1 MADVSES
8 ELKEFKDAL
17 QLLESTVDGKV
28 NVHEMGK
35 LLRSVGNDISH
46 IWYRC
51 NFCARLI
58 LGIDPNDQ
66 ELSSIIA
73 ELDVDKEGTI
83 EFPDFLA
90 MMTKKMKNKDSEHD
104 LREAFQVLDEKGTGF
119 VKTSELTDLLVNVMG
134 ESEDEVKAMFKEVDA
149 NKTGMVNYDDF
160 IRLVL
165 KWYWNI
171 ISFLFHDFFVIF

>member
-1 MADVSES
+1 M
-8 ELKEFKDAL
+8 
-17 QLLESTVDGKV
+17 
-28 NVHEMGK
+28 
-35 LLRSVGNDISH
+35 R
-46 IWYRC
+46 
-51 NFCARLI
+51 NFCVWLI
-58 LGIDPNDQ
+58 SGIDPSDQ

-73 ELDVDKEGTI
+73 ELDVDKEETA

>member
-1 MADVSES
+1 M
-8 ELKEFKDAL
+8 
-17 QLLESTVDGKV
+17 
-28 NVHEMGK
+28 
-35 LLRSVGNDISH
+35 
-46 IWYRC
+46 
-51 NFCARLI
+51 
-58 LGIDPNDQ
+58 
-66 ELSSIIA
+66 
-73 ELDVDKEGTI
+73 DKEETV

-165 KWYWNI
+165 K
-171 ISFLFHDFFVIF
+171 

>member
-1 MADVSES
+1 M
-8 ELKEFKDAL
+8 
-17 QLLESTVDGKV
+17 
-28 NVHEMGK
+28 
-35 LLRSVGNDISH
+35 
-46 IWYRC
+46 C
-51 NFCARLI
+51 NFCVWFI
-58 LGIDPNDQ
+58 PGIDPSDQ

-73 ELDVDKEGTI
+73 ELDVDKEETV

-149 NKTGMVNYDDF
+149 NKPGMVNYDDF

-165 KWYWNI
+165 KWI
-171 ISFLFHDFFVIF
+171 IRYFVSLSWFLYLF

>member
-1 MADVSES
+1 M
-8 ELKEFKDAL
+8 
-17 QLLESTVDGKV
+17 
-28 NVHEMGK
+28 
-35 LLRSVGNDISH
+35 
-46 IWYRC
+46 
-51 NFCARLI
+51 
-58 LGIDPNDQ
+58 
-66 ELSSIIA
+66 A
-73 ELDVDKEGTI
+73 ELDVDKEETV

-165 KWYWNI
+165 K
-171 ISFLFHDFFVIF
+171 

>member
-1 MADVSES
+1 M
-8 ELKEFKDAL
+8 
-17 QLLESTVDGKV
+17 
-28 NVHEMGK
+28 
-35 LLRSVGNDISH
+35 
-46 IWYRC
+46 
-51 NFCARLI
+51 
-58 LGIDPNDQ
+58 
-66 ELSSIIA
+66 
-73 ELDVDKEGTI
+73 

-165 KWYWNI
+165 K
-171 ISFLFHDFFVIF
+171 